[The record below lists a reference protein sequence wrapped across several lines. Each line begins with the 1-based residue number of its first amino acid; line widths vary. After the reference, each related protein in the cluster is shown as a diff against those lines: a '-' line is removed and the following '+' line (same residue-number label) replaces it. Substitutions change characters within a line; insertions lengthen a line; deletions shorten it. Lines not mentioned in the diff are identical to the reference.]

1 MKYLIT
7 ASRLKQALNDKGIT
21 ARELSARSGVSEAS
35 ISQYINGTHKPGNV
49 SSGKMAEVLDCDP
62 VWLMGF
68 KTTPAEERAEKE
80 ERSRAYYR
88 GITRKKPDN
97 ATIEKG
103 EPHPSIFTF
112 ETEMPPRDSA
122 ESFIYHMGHY
132 VTDRMIDDRLYCKLI
147 KTSMDLHPKDLE
159 TAISMLEYLIY
170 KREKG

>member
-7 ASRLKQALNDKGIT
+7 ASRLKQALNDKGMT
-21 ARELSARSGVSEAS
+21 ARELSTRSGVSEAS

-68 KTTPAEERAEKE
+68 RSPSPSSEREEKE
-80 ERSRAYYR
+80 DSYYTVR
-88 GITRKKPDN
+88 PRKIIDASIK
-97 ATIEKG
+97 EKKK
-103 EPHPSIFTF
+103 SQVYVFDV
-112 ETEMPPRDSA
+112 ETNGLHDSN
-122 ESFIYHMGHY
+122 ESTIYHMGHY
-132 VTDRMIDDRLYCKLI
+132 VTDRMIDDHLYCKLV
-147 KTSMDLHPKDLE
+147 KTSMELHPKDLE